1 MSQPSRPGVRQA
13 PYGHTLTLVPGA
25 KDAFAGVT
33 AALWDLQGTVS
44 ERVKE
49 LVFLRT
55 SIVNLCDT

>member
-1 MSQPSRPGVRQA
+1 MTEPTRPRVREA

-25 KDAFAGVT
+25 LAAFAGVT
-33 AALWDLQGTVS
+33 AALWDPQGGVP

-55 SIVNLCDT
+55 SHLNQCDT